1 MENSRSIL
9 TLALLGLLALPG
21 SPAGGQTA
29 ATGSPAG
36 GPTGHGELEHQATRD
51 LVDFVTRAAS
61 RVSGEGAA
69 ACEAF
74 KQPGGEWQAG
84 ERYVFVLDMKGQAI
98 CHPNQS
104 LEGRDLSE
112 LRDPDGK
119 PIMQLIL
126 RQLERGAS
134 DGWVHY
140 LWPRPGKTVL
150 TWKSTYVRE
159 AITPDG
165 SAMVVGAG
173 AYGLKMEKA
182 FIVDRVTEAAELIE
196 AQGKAAFD
204 LLRDKAGG
212 FRFYDAYVFVMSTE
226 GTMLVNPPS
235 PDLEGTSVLEVEDE
249 NGVRPG
255 EEMLEVLAETD
266 EGWVSYL
273 WPRPGDKRASPKEA
287 FVKKVKAGG
296 EELVVGA
303 GVYHSD

>member
-1 MENSRSIL
+1 MKNCRSISML
-9 TLALLGLLALPG
+9 ILLSLLV
-21 SPAGGQTA
+21 SPAV
-29 ATGSPAG
+29 PAG
-36 GPTGHGELEHQATRD
+36 ERAGPVELEHQATRD
-51 LVDFVTRAAS
+51 LVDFVTRATAL
-61 RVSGEGAA
+61 VGEKGAG
-69 ACEAF
+69 ACKAF
-74 KQPGGEWQAG
+74 KQPGGEWRAD
-84 ERYVFVLDMKGQAI
+84 ERYVFVLDMAGRAI

-104 LEGRDLSE
+104 LEGRNLSE

-159 AITPDG
+159 AAAPDG
-165 SAMVVGAG
+165 TAMVVGAG

-182 FIVDRVTEAAELIE
+182 FIVDRVSEAVELIE
-196 AQGKAAFD
+196 TDGKAAFD
-204 LLRDKAGG
+204 VLRDKAGG
-212 FRFYDAYVFVMSTE
+212 FRFYDAYVFVMSTQ

-235 PDLEGTSVLEVEDE
+235 PELEGTSVLEVEDE

-255 EEMLEVLAETD
+255 EEMLKVLAETE
-266 EGWVSYL
+266 EGWVNYL
-273 WPRPGDKRASPKEA
+273 WPRPGDKRASRKEA
-287 FVKKVKAGG
+287 FVRKVKAGG

-303 GVYHSD
+303 GVYLTD

>member
-1 MENSRSIL
+1 MKNRRAIPCL
-9 TLALLGLLALPG
+9 TLLSLLAL
-21 SPAGGQTA
+21 SAGGQTGQA
-29 ATGSPAG
+29 PAG
-36 GPTGHGELEHQATRD
+36 EPVKPAKPSELEHQASRD
-51 LVDFVTRAAS
+51 LVDFVTRAAAL
-61 RVSGEGAA
+61 VGEKGVA

-74 KQPGGEWQAG
+74 KEEGGEWLED
-84 ERYVFVLDMKGQAI
+84 ERYVFVLDMAGQAV
-98 CHPNQS
+98 CHPNPS

-159 AITPDG
+159 AAAPDG
-165 SAMVVGAG
+165 AAMVVGAG

-182 FIVDRVTEAAELIE
+182 FVVDRVTEAAELIE
-196 AQGKAAFD
+196 ARGKAAFD
-204 LLRDKAGG
+204 VLRDKAGG

-226 GTMLVNPPS
+226 GVMLVNPPS
-235 PDLEGTSVLEVEDE
+235 PELEGTSVLEVEDE

-255 EEMLEVLAETD
+255 VEMLKVLAATE

-273 WPRPGDKRASPKEA
+273 WPRPGDQRASRKEA
-287 FVKKVKAGG
+287 FVRKVKAGG

-303 GVYHSD
+303 GVYHSE